1 MVVGARGWACA
12 VRSIRRVR
20 KRPMAYGFNKQRQLR
35 PSRPRRSVAV
45 AFVVFA
51 GVAGI
56 SLGAAAG
63 CGSDGASGVAN
74 AKLPDGVRSETIEHE
89 SCDESGNKVE
99 MLDANNDGKPDIK
112 KVSKGGREVCRITD
126 LNHDGKPDMWEYY
139 DQTGQLRRREAD
151 YDDNGIV
158 NSIEHYENGKLVRR
172 ELDTTNQG
180 RLDTWDYFDP
190 TTGAR
195 TKRERD
201 STGDGK
207 IDQWWTFNG
216 DQVTIAMDRNGDGL
230 PDPDATV
237 TLGANGQAIATASD
251 AGAAPPAPSAPAA
264 PAAPSTPSAPTLS
277 MPSLNSDPSPPVT
290 PPSQDAGVVGK
301 PQRGG
306 AKR

>member
-1 MVVGARGWACA
+1 MVGVRILRQSQEPVYGCRRARLG
-12 VRSIRRVR
+12 VR
-20 KRPMAYGFNKQRQLR
+20 KRPMAYGFIKVGGLTLALALL
-35 PSRPRRSVAV
+35 VGAG
-45 AFVVFA
+45 A
-51 GVAGI
+51 GVAFTV
-56 SLGAAAG
+56 G
-63 CGSDGASGVAN
+63 CGNDSASGTAN
-74 AKLPDGVRSETIEHE
+74 AKLPDGVRSEVIEHE
-89 SCDESGNKVE
+89 ACDESGNKVE

-112 KVSKGGREVCRITD
+112 KVTKGGREICRITD

-180 RLDTWDYFDP
+180 RLDTWDFFDP
-190 TTGAR
+190 ATGAR

-201 STGDGK
+201 ATGDGK
-207 IDQWWTFNG
+207 IDQWWTFDG
-216 DQVTIAMDRNGDGL
+216 ERVTIAMDRNGDGL
-230 PDPDATV
+230 PDPDSTI
-237 TLGANGQAIATASD
+237 TLGANGQTISGDAGTAS
-251 AGAAPPAPSAPAA
+251 ATPPPAA
-264 PAAPSTPSAPTLS
+264 PTSTAPPTLS
-277 MPSLNSDPSPPVT
+277 MPSLTGEPAPPVT

>member
-1 MVVGARGWACA
+1 
-12 VRSIRRVR
+12 
-20 KRPMAYGFNKQRQLR
+20 MAYGFIKQRQLR
-35 PSRPRRSVAV
+35 GRSVVV
-45 AFVVFA
+45 AFALFA
-51 GVAGI
+51 GAPGVPGVAAI
-56 SLGAAAG
+56 SVYGAAG
-63 CGSDGASGVAN
+63 CGGDSSSGVAN

-180 RLDTWDYFDP
+180 KLDTWDFFDP

-251 AGAAPPAPSAPAA
+251 AGAAPAA
-264 PAAPSTPSAPTLS
+264 PAPAPSTPSAPTLS